1 MSMENVRKLLYH
13 EYGLD
18 PYELR
23 LLMMVADWT
32 GDDGKGF
39 AKSAKPSH
47 RSCICQNELCTTSS
61 VPCARRA
68 S

>member
-39 AKSAKPSH
+39 AKSAKT
-47 RSCICQNELCTTSS
+47 I
-61 VPCARRA
+61 A
-68 S
+68 SQLHMSE